1 MATKGLDNVGSRKR
15 KRQTSR
21 KLEVDAKVEV
31 IRFRYWDFWG
41 FLEIKST
48 ITNCCILVFG
58 VIGFL
63 CLHLFLCLVLII
75 LAFWSLFMIGYLIV

>member
-31 IRFRYWDFWG
+31 IRFRYWDF
-41 FLEIKST
+41 
-48 ITNCCILVFG
+48 
-58 VIGFL
+58 
-63 CLHLFLCLVLII
+63 
-75 LAFWSLFMIGYLIV
+75 